1 MKLSLILTFCLA
13 GFLPVVTRASEP
25 TQAAPLVPQ
34 EESGVMAHGTIFNI
48 SHRQIVILTPAS
60 REPVRYSHGEG
71 TVSVDASDN
80 PVTLEIVKSG
90 IAVTVFYSE
99 VENQRMANRVVVGDS
114 PRVRTSRAS
123 G

>member
-13 GFLPVVTRASEP
+13 GILPVLTRASEP
-25 TQAAPLVPQ
+25 TQADPLVLQ
-34 EESGVMAHGTIFNI
+34 EETGVMAHGVILNI
-48 SHRQIVILTPAS
+48 SHRQVIILTPAS
-60 REPVRYSHGEG
+60 REPIRYSHGEG
-71 TVSVDASDN
+71 TVYVDESDN
-80 PVTLEIVKSG
+80 PVTLAIVKSG

-114 PRVRTSRAS
+114 SRVRTSRAS

>member
-1 MKLSLILTFCLA
+1 
-13 GFLPVVTRASEP
+13 
-25 TQAAPLVPQ
+25 
-34 EESGVMAHGTIFNI
+34 MAHGTIFNI

-60 REPVRYSHGEG
+60 SEPIRYSHGEG
-71 TVSVDASDN
+71 TVYVDASDK
-80 PVTLEIVKSG
+80 PVTLEIVRSG

-114 PRVRTSRAS
+114 PRVRTSRVS